1 MNRRLKR
8 VVIKEELVELTGDFT
23 KAVILNQFIYWSER
37 VRDFDSFIK
46 EEKKRLSKNQEEPK
60 IEKQHG
66 WIYKNAD
73 ELSEEVMLGVTSKT
87 MRKHI
92 GFLVDNGWVDQRNNP
107 KYKWDRTLQYRVNI
121 YKIQKDLYK
130 IGYSLEGYSL
140 KFEETA
146 TPRNENKSKMEA
158 EEVYVRSGR
167 KSSAIPEITTEIT
180 TEKNHSPAKAELIP
194 FKEIIEYL
202 NEQTGKN
209 YSHTAKGNK
218 KFISARWN
226 EGFRLDD
233 FKQVIDNKV
242 KDWLNNKEMNQYLR
256 PQTLFNNKF
265 DMYLN
270 QYVKP
275 AKTREKPKH
284 SVGYDDIE
292 NMLGGGN
299 S

>member
-37 VRDFDSFIK
+37 TRDFDSFIE
-46 EEKKRLSKNQEEPK
+46 EEKKRLSKNKEESK

-87 MRKHI
+87 IRKHI
-92 GFLVDNGWVDQRNNP
+92 SFLVDNGWINQRNNP

-121 YKIQKDLYK
+121 YKIQRDLYE

-158 EEVYVRSGR
+158 EEVYVRSR
-167 KSSAIPEITTEIT
+167 KKSSAIPEITTEIT
-180 TEKNHSPAKAELIP
+180 TEKDHSPAKAEQIP
-194 FKEIIEYL
+194 YKEVIEHL
-202 NEQTGKN
+202 NETAGKRFN
-209 YSHTAKGNK
+209 FRAEKNRDK
-218 KFISARWN
+218 IKARFN
-226 EGFRLDD
+226 EGYTFDD
-233 FKQVIDNKV
+233 FKLVINFKT
-242 KDWLNNKEMNQYLR
+242 KEWSNDKKMNQYLR
-256 PQTLFNNKF
+256 PETLFNNKF
-265 DMYLN
+265 DRYLN
-270 QYVKP
+270 EALAKQPNDTNVKP
-275 AKTREKPKH
+275 NTDWKEAR
-284 SVGYDDIE
+284 YQ
-292 NMLGGGN
+292 
-299 S
+299 